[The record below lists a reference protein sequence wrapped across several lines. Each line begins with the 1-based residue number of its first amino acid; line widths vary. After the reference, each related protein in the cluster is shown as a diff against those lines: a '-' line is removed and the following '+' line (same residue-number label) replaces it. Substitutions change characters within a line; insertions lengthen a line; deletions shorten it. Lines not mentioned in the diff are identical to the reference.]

1 MQITSNTSTYY
12 AHTIEQIWDFSSS
25 ELDSINWRWS
35 DRSSFK
41 YVLNAEKIHT
51 FGTDDKV
58 RTPLQSS
65 CVQTVVGFVVK
76 EKGDECQAL
85 SPNPI
90 PGEFIVGSDSI
101 KLSIS
106 KKSLNTA
113 LLWQL

>member
-1 MQITSNTSTYY
+1 MLKKSIRLALMIKY
-12 AHTIEQIWDFSSS
+12 ALHCSPVVFRLLYIFLS
-25 ELDSINWRWS
+25 
-35 DRSSFK
+35 
-41 YVLNAEKIHT
+41 
-51 FGTDDKV
+51 
-58 RTPLQSS
+58 
-65 CVQTVVGFVVK
+65 VVGFVVK